1 MMAENTGLQEKET
14 KGAGGTC
21 KELWQRQKRRNRNV
35 KAFLD
40 ENIKKGLKFS

>member
-14 KGAGGTC
+14 KGAC
-21 KELWQRQKRRNRNV
+21 EELWQRQKRRNRNV